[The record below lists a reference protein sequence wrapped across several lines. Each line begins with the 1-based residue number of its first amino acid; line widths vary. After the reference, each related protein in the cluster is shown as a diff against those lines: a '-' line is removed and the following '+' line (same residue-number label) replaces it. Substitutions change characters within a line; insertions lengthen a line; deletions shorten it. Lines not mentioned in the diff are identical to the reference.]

1 MFGRIRLLATLAGSA
16 LVGTGLLAYH
26 PPAHP
31 SKPAAPHSS
40 SQAAGSRSTPPSAPV
55 AATTH
60 GPKTV
65 RHLTAASS
73 HRQNHTIP
81 ASISHGSGPSALTAP
96 RPTPTARVSLSSSNS
111 PVASAPFATV
121 PVARSDYGLNVFSYD
136 QQLNA
141 SSTVGALQNLGMAFQ
156 QFPNDNEWSWTTNT
170 FRYGGTGAVSLDQW
184 GQLLNATGS
193 SGLFIFNYD
202 ENPTFSGG
210 GTPADA
216 AQLTQ
221 YIVQHNL
228 PIHAIV
234 IGSEEY
240 GSWDYSANLNP
251 STSASYYA
259 QQAALIAQAIHGV
272 DPAMSVGVVFDPG
285 TDATGQAWNETVL
298 RATAPYI
305 NFVSVHQY
313 PLMSPVSNSQ
323 LLTLLPQYI
332 GGAMQYVRSE
342 LSANVP
348 PSDRS
353 HIQIWIT
360 EFNPYWQPTV
370 QTTEPVYGAAMVES
384 AILWRALGAS
394 RVVYW
399 SYDGQAHSPTPSF
412 PVDTTPGTAY
422 ALFAIAGDG
431 VAPEL
436 PMNQLYPSGL
446 ALAAFM
452 HAVAGGGT
460 LSAWAGS
467 TVIAGEVQSGAG
479 YHLFLVNE
487 SGASTTIGVNGK
499 NVTLAPASYQE
510 LTESGAARLTSAISE
525 ASYTK
530 PASTPSYSG
539 VPTISSAPASM
550 YPGETVTVSGSNFG
564 STRGSGYVAIA
575 ENGVSY
581 GAPGNAYTVRVLSW
595 SDTKVSFEVPNG
607 YSGPALTA
615 GSTATVRIG
624 NGSGVVSS
632 PDSISV
638 VGPPT
643 LSVSSISPDPISAG
657 EYVTIYGNQFG
668 SSQGSG
674 YVWISQNGVNWG
686 APGNAYPVAIKSWTN
701 TAITFLAPTN
711 AYEVDGHW
719 EAAVQGGSDATLEI
733 VTASGAQSSPLSVP
747 VVTQAEPSPT
757 VSGVSVGASN
767 TLTIDGTNFGSE
779 PALSAAG
786 GGGYDQGLLQ
796 IADLTTGGNYG
807 YSGNWYG
814 LYVHAWSSTQIVV
827 QFATSPPASGNSL
840 SLRFYEP
847 VNGTPTV
854 VTTHNFT
861 Y

>member
-26 PPAHP
+26 PAVHP
-31 SKPAAPHSS
+31 SKPSAPLSS
-40 SQAAGSRSTPPSAPV
+40 SQATGTRTTPPSTPV
-55 AATTH
+55 AAVH
-60 GPKTV
+60 SSPKAP
-65 RHLTAASS
+65 HLTAASS
-73 HRQNHTIP
+73 SHAHTIP

-96 RPTPTARVSLSSSNS
+96 RPTPTARVSLSAPHSTIASS
-111 PVASAPFATV
+111 PFATV
-121 PVARSDYGLNVFSYD
+121 PVSRSDYGLNVFSYD

-170 FRYGGTGAVSLDQW
+170 FRSGSTGAVSLAQW
-184 GQLLNATGS
+184 GQVLNATGS
-193 SGLFIFNYD
+193 NGLFIFNYD
-202 ENPTFSGG
+202 ENPTFTGG
-210 GTPADA
+210 GTPQDA

-221 YIVQHNL
+221 YIVQNNL
-228 PIHAIV
+228 PVHAIV

-259 QQAALIAQAIHGV
+259 QQSALIAQAIHSV
-272 DPAMSVGVVFDPG
+272 DPAMAVGVVFDPG
-285 TDATGQAWNETVL
+285 TDAAGQAWNQTVL

-305 NFVSVHQY
+305 NFVSVHEY
-313 PLMSPVSNSQ
+313 PIMSPVSNSQ

-332 GGAMQYVRSE
+332 GGAMQYVKSQ

-348 PSDRS
+348 ASQLS
-353 HIQIWIT
+353 HIQVWIT

-370 QTTEPVYGAAMVES
+370 QTTQPVYGAAMIES
-384 AILWRALGAS
+384 AILWRALGAD

-431 VAPEL
+431 MAPEL

-467 TVIAGEVQSGAG
+467 SVIAGEVQSGAG

-499 NVTLAPASYQE
+499 NMTLAPTSYQE
-510 LTESGAARLTSAISE
+510 ITEPGAARLTSAISE

-530 PASTPSYSG
+530 PSSTPSYSG
-539 VPTISSAPASM
+539 IPTISSVPSSM
-550 YPGETVTVSGSNFG
+550 YPGETLTVSGSNFG
-564 STRGSGYVAIA
+564 NTQGSGYVAIS
-575 ENGVSY
+575 ENGVNY
-581 GAPGNAYTVRVLSW
+581 GSPGNAYSVRVLGW

-607 YSGPALTA
+607 YSGPALSA
-615 GSTATVRIG
+615 GGTATLRIG
-624 NGSGVVSS
+624 NGSGVVSAPVS
-632 PDSISV
+632 LNV
-638 VGPPT
+638 VAAPT
-643 LSVSSISPDPISAG
+643 IAVSSVSPNPISAG

-719 EAAVQGGSDATLEI
+719 EAAIQGGSNAAIE
-733 VTASGAQSSPLSVP
+733 VVNASGLQSSPLSVP
-747 VVTQAEPSPT
+747 VVAQTAPSPT
-757 VSGVSVGASN
+757 VSGVSIGSSN

-779 PALSAAG
+779 PALAAAT
-786 GGGYDQGLLQ
+786 GGGYDQAVLQ
-796 IADLTTGGNYG
+796 IADLTTGSNYG
-807 YSGNWYG
+807 YTGNWYG
-814 LYVHAWSSTQIVV
+814 LDVHSWSSTQIVL
-827 QFATSPPASGNSL
+827 QFATSPPAIGNTL
-840 SLRFYEP
+840 ALRFYES

-854 VTTHNFT
+854 VTTHNLT